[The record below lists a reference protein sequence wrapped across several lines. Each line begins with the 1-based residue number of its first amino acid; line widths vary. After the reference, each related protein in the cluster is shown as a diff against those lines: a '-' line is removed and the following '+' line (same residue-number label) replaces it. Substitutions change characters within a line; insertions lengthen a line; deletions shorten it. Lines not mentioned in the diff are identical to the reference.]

1 MCWDKWKIKVSV
13 LINLNKS
20 FNYRS
25 VLDLKINLFYVPS
38 RIGIIEL
45 LTVVHSLAELYIV
58 EVNVVISK
66 PNYEQW

>member
-1 MCWDKWKIKVSV
+1 M
-13 LINLNKS
+13 NLNKS

-25 VLDLKINLFYVPS
+25 VLDLKINPFYVPS

>member
-1 MCWDKWKIKVSV
+1 M
-13 LINLNKS
+13 NLNKS

-25 VLDLKINLFYVPS
+25 VLDLKINPFYVPS

-45 LTVVHSLAELYIV
+45 LTIVHSLAELYIV

>member
-1 MCWDKWKIKVSV
+1 M
-13 LINLNKS
+13 NLNKS